1 MKRTNMQGEMIMF
14 KIIKKLLP
22 VVLGALTLMAGCM
35 QYESKVVPFR
45 APQSSPNVVYV
56 DGAAIAARS
65 FIDAEEAKVA
75 FGFDIRRAGILPVQ
89 VAFDNKSNHPLMI
102 IAEQTFLID
111 AEGNVWPILDQ
122 RQAYDRLAKETELG
136 RVAPEAAKRGVLFGV
151 AGAVI
156 GAAIGIVTGTNVGA
170 AAGKGAAV
178 GVAAGVVSGGGQ
190 YAMDQSDVQAK
201 IKEDLRTRSLQ
212 YRAVKPGE
220 LAHGFIF
227 YPGEAKTAK
236 VLRLQIKEMDTGR
249 ISTFN
254 MKL

>member
-1 MKRTNMQGEMIMF
+1 MIF
-14 KIIKKLLP
+14 QKKNCFAFFFFCFLFF
-22 VVLGALTLMAGCM
+22 TGCAS
-35 QYESKVVPFR
+35 YERQVVPFKT
-45 APQSSPNVVYV
+45 PQSTPNAVYI
-56 DGAAIAARS
+56 DGAVIAARS
-65 FIDAEEAKVA
+65 FINVEEAKAA
-75 FGFDIRRAGILPVQ
+75 FGFDIRQAGILPVQ

-111 AEGNVWPILDQ
+111 AEGNVWPILEQ
-122 RQAYDRLAKETELG
+122 NLAYDRLARETELG
-136 RVAPEAAKRGVLFGV
+136 RVVPEAAKRGLLFGA

-170 AAGKGAAV
+170 AAGKGAAI
-178 GVAAGVVSGGGQ
+178 GAAAGVVSGGGQ
-190 YAMDQSDVQAK
+190 AAIDQTDVQSK
-201 IKEDLRTRSLQ
+201 IKQDLQTRSLQ

-236 VLRLQIKEMDTGR
+236 VLRLQIKETDTGK

-254 MKL
+254 MKLQ